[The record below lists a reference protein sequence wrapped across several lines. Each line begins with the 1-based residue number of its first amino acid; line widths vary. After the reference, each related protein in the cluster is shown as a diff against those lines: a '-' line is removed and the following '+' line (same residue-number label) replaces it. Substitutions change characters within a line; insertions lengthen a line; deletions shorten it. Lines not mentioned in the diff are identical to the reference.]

1 MFFRNGCNCCTFKS
15 IIPGAGGGI
24 LFQQNVGVHLLIIYR
39 AVILILSNR
48 FYKEGKEM
56 AYIDSTS
63 WNWRKRLF
71 VVGGR
76 AWGVWLSSLV
86 LAGCLY
92 AQEELTDLIHDI
104 KNGPATYYSAEAYS
118 FLTRNGEAVSSQVS
132 RDVALRTFQALIKI
146 ATMGPAARDAAST
159 LVELFPRAVHVT
171 EVRNVRYSGEGTFDD
186 WVQTYVASEKT
197 KFLLSSPFLDYNAMR
212 QCEQFI
218 VSTFALATVSGEK
231 VVGTTRSPLTITVTH
246 TANLG
251 ACALAHITGEV
262 LDADHQHWMQW
273 WEQNRST
280 FTAASSG
287 LSPREASGM
296 LRGGQSF
303 RTIIVGGK
311 YKMNLST
318 GDEFIGYVE
327 SKDDTSLVI
336 EAQDGRPYTF
346 SKNLLVRYDLL
357 EQPSPRKSS
366 VRKDHVADTL
376 PLTFDDLVQRQS
388 VSALLEVR
396 LNSGSVFRGTLLG
409 IDSLMLRLDVG
420 GSTIPISREVV
431 LNIKMI
437 PKRDRA
443 EPARKPAQLLQT
455 DEDTV
460 YVQNTETDDWGKPK
474 PNFVLTGKIE
484 KEGADNLILA
494 AGDGTSKTIP
504 WLRVLRIVKNSSGNY
519 EEQIK
524 KYAKRLFCPEDM
536 FLVDMPPGKQ
546 GRPFFKVCIDRYE
559 FPNKAGAVPKGN
571 VTYDAAQKLCAQ
583 QGKRLCRAFEWQW
596 GCSGIEGYTYPYGW
610 NIQGKTCNSGDNAL
624 LVPSGERRTC
634 VSKFGGYDMVG
645 NIFEWVTGPDKQP
658 ALVGGPYAKCQT
670 RTDEIGGGAKPQTGF
685 RCCKD

>member
-1 MFFRNGCNCCTFKS
+1 
-15 IIPGAGGGI
+15 
-24 LFQQNVGVHLLIIYR
+24 
-39 AVILILSNR
+39 
-48 FYKEGKEM
+48 M
-56 AYIDSTS
+56 ACIDSTP

-71 VVGGR
+71 GIGCRV
-76 AWGVWLSSLV
+76 WGVWLSSSLV
-86 LAGCLY
+86 FVGSLS
-92 AQEELTDLIHDI
+92 AQEELSNLIHDL
-104 KNGPATYYSAEAYS
+104 KNGPSTYYSAEAYS
-118 FLTRNGEAVSSQVS
+118 FLTRNGESISAQVS
-132 RDVALRTFQALIKI
+132 RDVALRSFHAAIKV
-146 ATMGPAARDAAST
+146 ATMGPAAKDAAAV
-159 LVELFPRAVHVT
+159 LIELFPRAVHVT

-186 WVQTYVASEKT
+186 WVQTYVTSEKT
-197 KFLLSSPFLDYNAMR
+197 KFLLSSPFLDYNAMQ

-218 VSTFALATVSGEK
+218 TSTFTLATADGEK
-231 VVGTTRSPLTITVTH
+231 VVGTTHNPLTITVTH
-246 TANLG
+246 TAYLG

-262 LDADHQHWMQW
+262 LDTDRDHWLQW

-303 RTIIVGGK
+303 RTIVVGGK

-318 GDEFIGYVE
+318 GDELVGYVE

-336 EAQDGRPYTF
+336 EAQDGRPYSF
-346 SKNLLVRYDLL
+346 NKNLLVRYDLL

-366 VRKDHVADTL
+366 VRKEQIADTL
-376 PLTFDDLVQRQS
+376 SLTFDDLVQRQR
-388 VSALLEVR
+388 VAALLEVR
-396 LNSGSVFRGTLLG
+396 LNSGSVFRGTLQR
-409 IDSLMLRLDVG
+409 IDSEMVHLDVG
-420 GSTIPISREVV
+420 GSIIPISREVV
-431 LNIKMI
+431 LGIRMI
-437 PKRDRA
+437 PKQDRV
-443 EPARKPAQLLQT
+443 EPAPKPAQPLQT

-474 PNFVLTGKIE
+474 PNFILTGKIQ
-484 KEGADNLILA
+484 KEGAENLVLA

-504 WLRVLRIVKNSSGNY
+504 WSRVLRMVKNSSGNY
-519 EEQIK
+519 EGLIK
-524 KYAKRLFCPEDM
+524 KYARQLFCPEDM

-559 FPNKAGAVPKGN
+559 FPNKAGTVPKGN

-610 NIQGKTCNSGDNAL
+610 NMQEKTCNRDDNSPL
-624 LVPSGERRTC
+624 DPSGARRNC